1 MGSRGSPAVLVCLLI
16 AALPLS
22 DSMAAVKKVPAGS
35 WGGRH
40 VHLIV
45 TDKDAT
51 IEFDC
56 AHGVLAGPLVLSR
69 RGTFEARGTFV
80 PERPGPRI
88 EGQEQPSR
96 PATYT
101 GQVHDKEMQVTFRL
115 DDTHEEND
123 TFTLVLGQDPRLMK
137 CR

>member
-1 MGSRGSPAVLVCLLI
+1 LLCLLN
-16 AALPLS
+16 AAFPLP
-22 DSMAAVKKVPAGS
+22 DAMAAVNKVPAGS

-56 AHGVLAGPLVLSR
+56 AHGVLAGPLVLSKS
-69 RGTFEARGTFV
+69 GTFEVPGTFV
-80 PERPGPRI
+80 LERPGPRI
-88 EGQEQPSR
+88 DGQEPPAR
-96 PATYT
+96 HATYS
-101 GQVHDKEMQVTFRL
+101 GRVRDKEMQITFRF

-123 TFTLVLGQDPRLMK
+123 TFTLVLGEDPRLRK

>member
-1 MGSRGSPAVLVCLLI
+1 LRGNPLGLSLLLL
-16 AALPLS
+16 AAIPS
-22 DSMAAVKKVPAGS
+22 TDSMSAARQVPAGS

-40 VHLIV
+40 VHLVV
-45 TDKDAT
+45 TERGAT

-56 AHGVLAGPLVLSR
+56 AHGVLAGPMTLSKS
-69 RGTFEARGTFV
+69 GAFEVAGTFV

-88 EGQEQPSR
+88 EGEEPPAR

-101 GQVHDKEMQVTFRL
+101 GRVQDEEMQITFRL

-123 TFTLVLGQDPRLMK
+123 TFTLVLGQDPRLRK

>member
-1 MGSRGSPAVLVCLLI
+1 MELGESLLYSLFLVI
-16 AALPLS
+16 AAFPAL
-22 DSMAAVKKVPAGS
+22 DAMAAVTRVPAGS

-56 AHGVLAGPLVLSR
+56 AHGVLAGPLVLSKS
-69 RGTFEARGTFV
+69 GTFEARGTFV

-88 EGQEQPSR
+88 DGQEQPSR

-101 GQVHDKEMQVTFRL
+101 GQVHDKEMQITFL
-115 DDTHEEND
+115 FDDTHEEND
-123 TFTLVLGQDPRLMK
+123 TFTLVLGEDPRLRK